1 MSLIS
6 LGRSRKRNGPCL
18 VVEDH
23 SFRRLRGRV
32 ATILLVSRYR
42 VSIEDYV
49 DLRLDMMGRRNDII
63 AGSSILLDKKS
74 KQRDLL

>member
-1 MSLIS
+1 
-6 LGRSRKRNGPCL
+6 
-18 VVEDH
+18 
-23 SFRRLRGRV
+23 
-32 ATILLVSRYR
+32 